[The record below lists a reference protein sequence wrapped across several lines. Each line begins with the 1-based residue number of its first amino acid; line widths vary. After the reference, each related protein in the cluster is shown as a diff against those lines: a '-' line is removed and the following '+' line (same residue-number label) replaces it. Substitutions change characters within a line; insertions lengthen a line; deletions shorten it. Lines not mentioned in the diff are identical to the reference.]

1 MRNQNIAI
9 FEDTQKLCKTNPVLK
24 DAIAKTNQAQEVI
37 LQADPVEKFFQDR
50 KQPAKVTVSKHRTL
64 EAAQKYRGKKVCVLN
79 FASATNPGGGVAWGS
94 TAQEECLCRI
104 STLYE
109 HLTEKSMWNCF
120 YGPHRRMHDPLYNDD
135 CIYTPDV
142 VVFKTDEVN
151 PYLLPPQRWWKVNAI
166 TCAAPNLRSDRN
178 TGKTV
183 RISDKALM
191 ELHIQ
196 RARRILDIAAAK
208 GNEVVIL
215 GAFGCGAFRNPPEV
229 VAKAMKQVVEEYRNY
244 FETIEF
250 AVYCSP
256 RDDTNFRVFKKV
268 FAEGV

>member
-1 MRNQNIAI
+1 MGRNENIAI
-9 FEDTQKLCKTNPVLK
+9 FEDTQKMCSENPVLRE
-24 DAIAKTNQAQEVI
+24 AIAKTNQKQEVL
-37 LQADPVEKFFQDR
+37 LQGVPMDKNFQDR
-50 KQPAKVTVSKHRTL
+50 AQPAKVTVSKRRTL
-64 EAAQKYRGKKVCVLN
+64 EAAQKYKGKKVCVLN
-79 FASATNPGGGVAWGS
+79 FASATNPGGGVVWGS

-109 HLTEKSMWNCF
+109 HLTQKTLWDRF
-120 YGPHRRMHDPLYNDD
+120 YGPHRKMRDPLYNDD

-151 PYLLPPQRWWKVNAI
+151 PFLLPPQRWWKVNVI
-166 TCAAPNLRSDRN
+166 TCAAPNLRPDRD
-178 TGKTV
+178 TGKV
-183 RISDKALM
+183 VKVSDKALL
-191 ELHIQ
+191 ELHIK

-215 GAFGCGAFRNPPEV
+215 GAFGCGAFLNPPEV
-229 VAKAMKQVVEEYRNY
+229 VATAMKQVVEEYRNY

-268 FAEGV
+268 FADA